1 MKRYLYDPIKKDLLK
16 KMVVLTG
23 PRQVGKT
30 WLAKALM
37 SEFKTPQYMNFD
49 NVADV
54 KIINSQS
61 WPVKSDLL
69 ILDEIHKR
77 PEWKKFVKGVFDT
90 RPKKQSILITGSA

>member
-1 MKRYLYDPIKKDLLK
+1 
-16 KMVVLTG
+16 MVVLTG